1 MFLVHNIFAGSNL
14 TIFSKK
20 ENEHLLRK
28 KSLLENFFVS
38 FYYYCNLIAQGNQTT
53 V

>member
-28 KSLLENFFVS
+28 KSLLEKFVS